1 MHEDHDVSRR
11 ARRKD
16 TLSAEDLGILLQWHW
31 KYGTSTFANER
42 QRVQMSLLMLF
53 SAFTGS
59 RPGTLLVDD
68 SSSSKDSLESS
79 TDDLSSNAL
88 AYDSDGDTL
97 VDDKP
102 DSKAQTTRPGTIC
115 YGDIDLFLLR
125 NPDNP
130 ERDILMAEVD
140 FRNLKGR
147 PEGAKGLV
155 SSYPFITSR
164 FPNTTFARLN
174 SL

>member
-1 MHEDHDVSRR
+1 MHEDHDVSRH

-31 KYGTSTFANER
+31 KYGTSIFTNER
-42 QRVQMSLLMLF
+42 QRVQMGLVMLF

-59 RPGTLLVDD
+59 RPGTLLTDDD
-68 SSSSKDSLESS
+68 SSCRDSRENSTGDSSIN
-79 TDDLSSNAL
+79 TL

-97 VDDKP
+97 VDDIP
-102 DSKAQTTRPGTIC
+102 NLKAQNVRPGTIC

-130 ERDILMAEVD
+130 DRDILMAEVE
-140 FRNLKGR
+140 FRNLKGKS
-147 PEGAKGLV
+147 EGEDG
-155 SSYPFITSR
+155 
-164 FPNTTFARLN
+164 
-174 SL
+174 

>member
-1 MHEDHDVSRR
+1 M
-11 ARRKD
+11 
-16 TLSAEDLGILLQWHW
+16 G
-31 KYGTSTFANER
+31 
-42 QRVQMSLLMLF
+42 LLMLF

-59 RPGTLLVDD
+59 QLGTLLADD
-68 SSSSKDSLESS
+68 NSSSKDSRESS
-79 TDDLSSNAL
+79 TDDLSSSTL

-102 DSKAQTTRPGTIC
+102 DLKAQTTRPGTIC
-115 YGDIDLFLLR
+115 YGNIDLFLLR

-147 PEGAKGLV
+147 PEGADG
-155 SSYPFITSR
+155 
-164 FPNTTFARLN
+164 
-174 SL
+174 

>member
-1 MHEDHDVSRR
+1 MS
-11 ARRKD
+11 
-16 TLSAEDLGILLQWHW
+16 I
-31 KYGTSTFANER
+31 FANER
-42 QRVQMSLLMLF
+42 QRVQMGLLMLF

-59 RPGTLLVDD
+59 RPATLLTDND
-68 SSSSKDSLESS
+68 SCRDSGENSTDNLSSS
-79 TDDLSSNAL
+79 TL

-102 DSKAQTTRPGTIC
+102 ESKTRTTRPGTIY
-115 YGDIDLFLLR
+115 YGDIDFFLLR

-147 PEGAKGLV
+147 PEDADG
-155 SSYPFITSR
+155 
-164 FPNTTFARLN
+164 
-174 SL
+174 

>member
-1 MHEDHDVSRR
+1 MGLV
-11 ARRKD
+11 
-16 TLSAEDLGILLQWHW
+16 
-31 KYGTSTFANER
+31 
-42 QRVQMSLLMLF
+42 MLF

-59 RPGTLLVDD
+59 RLGTLLADD
-68 SSSSKDSLESS
+68 NSSSKDSRESS
-79 TDDLSSNAL
+79 TDDLSSSTL

-102 DSKAQTTRPGTIC
+102 DLKAQTTRPGTMC

-147 PEGAKGLV
+147 PEGADG
-155 SSYPFITSR
+155 
-164 FPNTTFARLN
+164 
-174 SL
+174 

>member
-1 MHEDHDVSRR
+1 MNEQMHEDHEVSRQ

-31 KYGTSTFANER
+31 KYGTFIFAIER

-59 RPGTLLVDD
+59 RPGTLLPNDN
-68 SSSSKDSLESS
+68 SSSKNSQESS
-79 TDDLSSNAL
+79 TDDL
-88 AYDSDGDTL
+88 AYDSDGETL
-97 VDDKP
+97 VDDTP

-125 NPDNP
+125 NPNNP

-147 PEGAKGLV
+147 PEGADG
-155 SSYPFITSR
+155 
-164 FPNTTFARLN
+164 
-174 SL
+174 

>member
-1 MHEDHDVSRR
+1 MHEDHDVSRH

-42 QRVQMSLLMLF
+42 QRVQMGLVMLF

-59 RPGTLLVDD
+59 RPGTLLADDD
-68 SSSSKDSLESS
+68 SSCRDSRESS
-79 TDDLSSNAL
+79 AGDLSANAL

-97 VDDKP
+97 VDDIP
-102 DSKAQTTRPGTIC
+102 ILKARNIRPGTIC

-130 ERDILMAEVD
+130 DRDILMAEVE
-140 FRNLKGR
+140 FRNLKGKS
-147 PEGAKGLV
+147 EGEDG
-155 SSYPFITSR
+155 
-164 FPNTTFARLN
+164 
-174 SL
+174 

>member
-1 MHEDHDVSRR
+1 MHEDHEVSRR

-16 TLSAEDLGILLQWHW
+16 TLSAEDLGILLQWLW

-59 RPGTLLVDD
+59 RPGTLLANQT
-68 SSSSKDSLESS
+68 SSSTDSRESS
-79 TDDLSSNAL
+79 TDDLSSSAL
-88 AYDSDGDTL
+88 PYDSDGETL
-97 VDDKP
+97 VDEK
-102 DSKAQTTRPGTIC
+102 SNINALTIMPGIIC

-147 PEGAKGLV
+147 PEGADG
-155 SSYPFITSR
+155 
-164 FPNTTFARLN
+164 
-174 SL
+174 

>member
-16 TLSAEDLGILLQWHW
+16 TLSAQDLGILLQWRW
-31 KYGTSTFANER
+31 KYSPSTFANER
-42 QRVQMSLLMLF
+42 QRVQISLLMLF
-53 SAFTGS
+53 STFTGS
-59 RPGTLLVDD
+59 RPATLLDIPSSND
-68 SSSSKDSLESS
+68 SQEAS
-79 TDDLSSNAL
+79 TDDLSESTL
-88 AYDSDGDTL
+88 ANDSDGDTL
-97 VDDKP
+97 VGGEP
-102 DSKAQTTRPGTIC
+102 DSMAWTTRPGTIC

-147 PEGAKGLV
+147 PEGAD
-155 SSYPFITSR
+155 R
-164 FPNTTFARLN
+164 
-174 SL
+174 

>member
-1 MHEDHDVSRR
+1 MHEDHEVSRR

-16 TLSAEDLGILLQWHW
+16 TLSAEDLGILLQWLW

-59 RPGTLLVDD
+59 RPGTLLANHTSWSTD
-68 SSSSKDSLESS
+68 SQESS
-79 TDDLSSNAL
+79 TDDLSSSTL
-88 AYDSDGDTL
+88 PYDSDGETL
-97 VDDKP
+97 VDEKP
-102 DSKAQTTRPGTIC
+102 NINAQTTMPGTIC

-147 PEGAKGLV
+147 PEGADG
-155 SSYPFITSR
+155 
-164 FPNTTFARLN
+164 
-174 SL
+174 

>member
-1 MHEDHDVSRR
+1 MHENYDVSRH

-16 TLSAEDLGILLQWHW
+16 ILSAEDLGILLQWHW
-31 KYGTSTFANER
+31 KYGISTFANER
-42 QRVQMSLLMLF
+42 QRVQMGLIMLF

-59 RPGTLLVDD
+59 RPATLLADND
-68 SSSSKDSLESS
+68 SSCRASRENS
-79 TDDLSSNAL
+79 TDDLSSSTL
-88 AYDSDGDTL
+88 AYDSDGGTL

-102 DSKAQTTRPGTIC
+102 DSRTSRPGTIC

-147 PEGAKGLV
+147 PEGAHG
-155 SSYPFITSR
+155 
-164 FPNTTFARLN
+164 
-174 SL
+174 